1 MKLEKREIKKEW
13 QPEKID
19 LLQLFNARCDEAARL
34 TAELRKESI
43 DEDTADAVRASLNSI
58 TEEAEKIASL
68 LDNWDKPAAEPD
80 GGERAFNPLA
90 TMEMRT
96 LGGMDFS
103 SGNKPFSTEKRG
115 NYTMRNNTYNAEIE
129 KEKREFYAQF
139 TEKRAAGDTTSMAA
153 VIPTTVIGQYVIE
166 KAPGAF
172 YEGASKTNIAHSGT
186 LKLPIAAL
194 QTISAHTENASITPA
209 GYVPSTLSISHSELA
224 YNTGY
229 SDLGVALGVESFM
242 GIIDNT
248 LIGSMLKKF
257 DGLCVDAVAALTY
270 VKDTNAVEY
279 ANGSAP
285 DYSDFVTL
293 AGMLGADYVGGAKWY
308 MAPATYFKLVAGL
321 VDDGGQPILDASKK
335 IEDNALL
342 GYGFE
347 LDAQIP
353 AGVIYFGEAARVH
366 FNAARPAELNRWTN
380 FDTNTE
386 MAGIRAVAGAA
397 CEAGAFVKM
406 YEASAT

>member
-1 MKLEKREIKKEW
+1 MKLEKREIKNEW

-43 DEDTADAVRASLNSI
+43 DEDTADAVRKSLNSI

-80 GGERAFNPLA
+80 GGARAFNPLA

-96 LGGMDFS
+96 LGSMDFS
-103 SGNKPFSTEKRG
+103 SGKKSFSEKRG
-115 NYTMRNNTYNAEIE
+115 ITNMNRNFYNAEIE
-129 KEKREFYAQF
+129 KEKREFFGKF
-139 TEKRAAGDTTSMAA
+139 TEARAAGTATSMADE
-153 VIPTTVIGQYVIE
+153 IPTTIMGQYVIE

-172 YEGASKTNIAHSGT
+172 YEGASKTAIANSGT

-194 QTISAHTENASITPA
+194 QTINQHTENAAITPA
-209 GYVPSTLSISHSELA
+209 GYVPGVLPITHAEYA

-229 SDLGVALGVESFM
+229 SALGVDIAVESFM
-242 GIIDNT
+242 GIIENT
-248 LIGSMLKKF
+248 LLSSMLKKF
-257 DGLCVDAVAALTY
+257 DGICLDAVAALTY
-270 VKDTNAVEY
+270 TAGTNAVEY

-285 DYSDFVTL
+285 EYSDFVTL
-293 AGMLGADYVGGAKWY
+293 AGLLGADYVGGAKWY

-321 VDDGGQPILDASKK
+321 VDDNGKPILDATKK
-335 IEDNALL
+335 VEDSALL

-353 AGVIYFGEAARVH
+353 AGVVYFGEASRVH
-366 FNAARPAELNRWTN
+366 FNAARNAELNRWTN
-380 FDTNTE
+380 YDTNTE
-386 MAGIRAVAGAA
+386 MAGVRAAVGAA

-406 YEASAT
+406 YEAAAA